1 MNLMLFIYVKIIL
14 NPEEE
19 RLIPLDLKQKK
30 RSIKKKYKR
39 LHTLTEMR
47 IILLKFR

>member
-1 MNLMLFIYVKIIL
+1 MLFVYVKIIL

-30 RSIKKKYKR
+30 RIIKKSIKGYT
-39 LHTLTEMR
+39 H
-47 IILLKFR
+47 

>member
-1 MNLMLFIYVKIIL
+1 MNLMLFVYVKIKL

-30 RSIKKKYKR
+30 RIIKKKVQKVT
-39 LHTLTEMR
+39 H
-47 IILLKFR
+47 IN